1 MKMQM
6 DVSPFQTTLNHAVT
20 CNGVALHSGATV
32 SMTLQPAPAGHGI
45 VFKRRDVEGYKSL
58 VPARYDMVCDT
69 KLGTT
74 LANEYGTKVM
84 TVEHLMAALWG
95 CGIDNCL
102 IELEGPEIP
111 IMDGSSEPFVFLVEC
126 AGVRVQDAPRR
137 IIQVNRV
144 VAVED
149 QGSTA
154 VIAPADHFSLD
165 VTIHFN
171 HDKIGTQ
178 KAVYDFTETSFKR
191 ALCRA
196 RTFGFARDVEQ
207 LRSIGLAQGGSL
219 ANAVVLGDAD
229 ILNEDGLR
237 YNDEFV
243 RHKAL
248 DCCGDYYL
256 AGAIIRGAV
265 TTFRPGHCINN
276 LLMRELLS
284 NPDNYTMVDAGGYV
298 ATPALAAAQ
307 AQAALHAI

>member
-1 MKMQM
+1 MQM
-6 DVSPFQTTLNHAVT
+6 DVSPFQTTLHHAVT

-32 SMTLQPAPAGHGI
+32 SMTLHPAEAGHGI
-45 VFKRRDVEGYKSL
+45 VFKRRDVEGFKSL
-58 VPARYDMVCDT
+58 VPARYDAVCDT

-74 LANEYGTKVM
+74 ICNEYGTKVM

-95 CGIDNCL
+95 SGIDNCL

-126 AGVRVQDAPRR
+126 AGVRVLDVPRQ
-137 IIQVNRV
+137 IITVNRV

-149 QGSTA
+149 QGATA
-154 VIAPADHFSLD
+154 VIVPADHFSLD
-165 VTIHFN
+165 ITIHFD
-171 HDKIGTQ
+171 HAKIGTQ
-178 KAVYDFTETSFKR
+178 QAVYDFTETSFKR
-191 ALCRA
+191 SLCRA

-219 ANAVVLGDAD
+219 ANAIVLGDD
-229 ILNEDGLR
+229 TIMNEDGLR

-256 AGAIIRGAV
+256 AGAILRGAV
-265 TTFRPGHCINN
+265 TTFRPGHGINN
-276 LLMRELLS
+276 QLMRELFS
-284 NPDNYTMVDAGGYV
+284 HADNYSISEAGGYMH
-298 ATPALAAAQ
+298 TPAAAAFAAIT
-307 AQAALHAI
+307 AQAI